1 MLKKLSN
8 LNPKR
13 LFSGRKSLN
22 MKGLFTRNV
31 TAFVLLGMTLVPT
44 WVLAI
49 VAEANGFYVLVY
61 SVIMLILSFVVGKF
75 MGKSDDS
82 QIRQISAAMAQVENG
97 DLSVR
102 IPVKGDDAVSQLA
115 TQINFTL
122 EALSALIRQV
132 GEMTEQVAASSEQ
145 LTASAISTSEAA
157 KEIKGT
163 MQGVALSSEEQLE
176 KVENVTA
183 VMEELN
189 SSFNQVAANSDT
201 VSHTAGNVMQ
211 SSEMGQSLVGSVVTQ
226 MQTIHQAVNHSATA
240 VMSLGEQSASIQ
252 GFVSTI
258 TEIAAQT
265 NLLAL
270 NAAIEAARAGE
281 AGRGFSV
288 VADEVRKLAEQS
300 AKAAGEVSQI
310 VSRILVETDNST
322 DAMKEGIRSVEEGL
336 EVVSKAGEVFG
347 TIHGSIA
354 EVASQIQEVSA
365 SVREMTEGT
374 EHSVFAISMIS
385 SSAGETVEQTFNV
398 VAMTDEQ
405 TSTSDEI
412 SASAEALARLAEE
425 LNETVNRFRI

>member
-1 MLKKLSN
+1 MLEKVKKLM
-8 LNPKR
+8 PKN
-13 LFSGRKSLN
+13 LFSGRKGLN
-22 MKGLFTRNV
+22 FKGLFAINKLTLILIAMTV
-31 TAFVLLGMTLVPT
+31 VPVFAYAFLSIN
-44 WVLAI
+44 LAWTI
-49 VAEANGFYVLVY
+49 VIAA
-61 SVIMLILSFVVGKF
+61 IMLVLSFVVGKSSQ
-75 MGKSDDS
+75 GSDNG
-82 QIRQISAAMAQVENG
+82 QIKEIAEAMALVEEG

-102 IPVKGDDAVSQLA
+102 IPVRGEDEVAQLA

-122 EALSALIRQV
+122 EALSGLIRQV
-132 GEMTEQVAASSEQ
+132 GEMTEQVAASSEE
-145 LTASAISTSEAA
+145 LTASAIATSEAA

-163 MQGVALSSEEQLE
+163 MQMVALGAEEQLE

-211 SSEMGQSLVGSVVTQ
+211 SSEMGQSLVTEVVVQ
-226 MQTIHQAVNHSATA
+226 MQTIHQAVNHSASA
-240 VMSLGEQSASIQ
+240 VTNLGQQSASIQ

-258 TEIAAQT
+258 TDIAAQT

-270 NAAIEAARAGE
+270 NAAIEAARAGD

-310 VSRILVETDNST
+310 VNRILEETDNST
-322 DAMKEGIRSVEEGL
+322 VAMNEGIRSVQEGL
-336 EVVSKAGEVFG
+336 EIVNKAGEVFG

-354 EVASQIQEVSA
+354 QVASQIQEVSA

-374 EHSVFAISMIS
+374 EHSVFAIQMIS
-385 SSAGETVEQTFNV
+385 NSAGETVETTFNV
-398 VAMTDEQ
+398 VSMTDEQ

>member
-1 MLKKLSN
+1 MLEKVKKLM
-8 LNPKR
+8 PKN
-13 LFSGRKSLN
+13 LFSGRKGLN
-22 MKGLFTRNV
+22 FKGLFAINKLTLILIAMTV
-31 TAFVLLGMTLVPT
+31 VPVFAYAFLSIN
-44 WVLAI
+44 LAWTI
-49 VAEANGFYVLVY
+49 VIAA
-61 SVIMLILSFVVGKF
+61 IMLVLSFVVGKSSQ
-75 MGKSDDS
+75 GKDNG
-82 QIRQISAAMAQVENG
+82 QIKEIAEAMALVEEG

-102 IPVKGDDAVSQLA
+102 IPVRGEDEVAQLA

-122 EALSALIRQV
+122 EALSGLIRQV
-132 GEMTEQVAASSEQ
+132 GEMTEQVAASSEE
-145 LTASAISTSEAA
+145 LTASAIATSEAA

-163 MQGVALSSEEQLE
+163 MQMVALGAEEQLE

-211 SSEMGQSLVGSVVTQ
+211 SSEMGQSLVTEVVVQ
-226 MQTIHQAVNHSATA
+226 MQTIHQAVNHSASA
-240 VMSLGEQSASIQ
+240 VTNLGQQSASIQ

-258 TEIAAQT
+258 TDIAAQT

-270 NAAIEAARAGE
+270 NAAIEAARAGD

-310 VSRILVETDNST
+310 VNRILEETDNST
-322 DAMKEGIRSVEEGL
+322 VAMNEGIRSVQEGL
-336 EVVSKAGEVFG
+336 EIVNKAGEVFG

-354 EVASQIQEVSA
+354 QVASQIQEVSA

-374 EHSVFAISMIS
+374 EHSVFAIQMIS
-385 SSAGETVEQTFNV
+385 NSAGETVETTFNV
-398 VAMTDEQ
+398 VSMTDEQ